1 MQRGLLAG
9 LGIGGVLAGACAP
22 SKPNSAALPPQN
34 VVFDVS
40 GDPGFSTV
48 IEHPGAVDPVD
59 KKLHYRIVVRKLGQ
73 VSDATAT
80 SKSESEKRIEV
91 PSHEQGQRPAGS
103 QVVETKPIPPKS
115 WKEVHGEPQVDGA
128 KVVDFERNPNQD
140 GLWAQV
146 EGGCIADGD
155 ISCVDVSGKQDALL
169 ASKVKAWYE
178 SRSGQFHRKDGFN
191 RVVVLKNPN
200 NLGYSMDFGTIGYD
214 ASNIQ
219 SSSEGDLTFMLLKLD
234 EAISECPLHL
244 ELHRSKQKF
253 SPWFEVP
260 TSGVVKVDGM
270 EIQRVKST
278 IPDQKPFTRL
288 AFSIKPF
295 PKEYFNVIAKS
306 SSDGPEAMVMGG
318 KMSGTFETMLG
329 PLQVVKWL
337 RFSYYDQQSVL
348 WKHIPLKP
356 RN

>member
-1 MQRGLLAG
+1 MAG
-9 LGIGGVLAGACAP
+9 LGIGGVLAGGCAP
-22 SKPNSAALPPQN
+22 SKPSSPVLPPQN

-59 KKLHYRIVVRKLGQ
+59 KKFHYRIVVRKLGP
-73 VSDATAT
+73 VADVT
-80 SKSESEKRIEV
+80 SPSKLESEKRIEV
-91 PSHEQGQRPAGS
+91 PSPEHGKRPVGS

-115 WKEVHGEPQVDGA
+115 WKEVHGEPKVDGA
-128 KVVDFERNPNQD
+128 KVVDFERNTNQD
-140 GLWAQV
+140 GLWAQI
-146 EGGCIADGD
+146 EGGCVADGD
-155 ISCVDVSGKQDALL
+155 ISCVDVSGKPDALL

-234 EAISECPLHL
+234 EAIVECPIHL
-244 ELHRSKQKF
+244 KLNRSKQKF

-260 TSGVVKVDGM
+260 TSGVVTVDGM

-278 IPDQKPFTRL
+278 FPDQKPFSRL
-288 AFSIKPF
+288 ALSIKPF
-295 PKEYFNVIAKS
+295 PKSYFMLSAKS
-306 SSDGPEAMVMGG
+306 TIDGPEDMVWAT
-318 KMSGTFETMLG
+318 KVNGTCEINLS

-337 RFSYYDQQSVL
+337 RFSYFDEQSVL

-356 RN
+356 GN